1 MRGLF
6 FFLGPFMLET
16 REMVYLAPTKG
27 FSQSSS
33 EETAGDI
40 CHFR

>member
-1 MRGLF
+1 
-6 FFLGPFMLET
+6 MLKT

-33 EETAGDI
+33 DMAAWI
-40 CHFR
+40 NLALF